1 MEPRERY
8 QELCR
13 LCASYD
19 AVKMDIFGQEGKNR
33 QLVDKIQACL
43 PFKIAEDDRL
53 PKCLCYRCMYNL
65 ENFYDF
71 RTACVNAVALLER
84 CLPPSELNGDVTTT
98 LTYYNDSELF
108 KAKESIPVLIPEAP
122 IVNPNAALGTPPR
135 LNSDGEADH
144 ETEEIVDNSGTDEA
158 TIVDDFEDRRSEE
171 YEMDME
177 TNPSDFLEMTS
188 MVTEEPEES
197 QLRHQELSSNLPEHT
212 SQQHEVYVC
221 SLCNK
226 AFSSKGHLSL
236 HARIHVGA
244 GDVIGEKVLTDD
256 HTSYKRPYQC
266 DLCHKSYST
275 AKHRWGHVSTT
286 HRGHPAVTCGY
297 CSRIYSTRTNLEEHI
312 KSRHA
317 GLPAPTEVAMN
328 NIYRSENRCQ
338 CNVCGKICTDAMELN
353 LHGRI
358 CAEGQRLDHPGKSES
373 RDNKIVDSSEASS
386 IEAKLAKNPQLTILK
401 QALTKGDS
409 LKRDFEDKFTTNCKP
424 QKLPKT
430 ENTNI
435 QNTKKWYC
443 ESCPQSF
450 TSVEDL
456 KEHEAVH
463 DADKP
468 YICILCKKDFV
479 LKSSLSRHIQTLHGV
494 DPLPIVESD
503 KCLKKILSQNW
514 NESMEIDLYSCTIC
528 GRQHDSRKK
537 LIAHVSIHNVDPNY
551 DPATFVQLNSNYYG
565 ENINGN
571 ETAEQMLDYEEDG
584 DKVDCYICYK
594 SFPNEDHLI
603 RHQRNAH
610 RSEQLV
616 PTGDSLNP
624 SSLNGG
630 GNRAQY
636 HLFFVCELCGSS
648 HPSKWERWLHVSSS
662 HSNEPAIKCDRE
674 DCGKIFATKSL
685 RNEHIQHHAIQGSSP
700 NTCEI
705 CGKLWG
711 SRVDYWK
718 HVMGV
723 HSDTVPLICG
733 VCLKVFPNVLQL
745 STHVKSKH
753 WPLTNG
759 DFSCDICGRPYSN
772 KSKMSRH
779 RKIHGFEESC
789 DNGAENNENK
799 VDGRMRETELSCEL
813 CADLMFNSLE
823 KLCNH
828 RRIVHGLFPCDLC
841 NKCYG
846 RTSHLWKHVNRV
858 HKGHEDV
865 TCPYCLKTS
874 ASKDHLAAHISKIHR
889 YEPDSRKDGKDNRQF
904 KTEEVSLHY
913 CEKCNKGF
921 HKRYLLR
928 RHMKG
933 CQNYRKDPG
942 ALLTRCRACERIFK
956 DRASLQ
962 KHIENH
968 HSTYTCHLCNETI
981 ISKLGIM
988 THNRVKHMDHP
999 DLTCNFGSCKK
1010 LFRTKEDLEAH
1021 KKDHRYHTTPN
1032 VCDFCGDTVE
1042 NKLKLKMHVLSL
1054 HRNEI
1059 GVSCGV
1065 CLIPMKDPKELKGH
1079 VEEVHSGVLSKPN
1092 TCQVCG
1098 KQYASKWKAFDHTK
1112 KCHGKVFRTC
1122 KQCLAV
1128 FTEDSA
1134 IRDHYET
1141 VHNISKDQLAAFEY
1155 RLDIRSKN
1163 EDFEVESPDIIV
1175 KEEPEDLEYDVDI
1188 CDEDSSDSKRRR
1200 SLTDTFDC
1208 EMCPEMFVN
1217 SDALSKHYR
1226 NMHNT
1231 DPERMFKRLKQ
1242 DEQRRMRGKM
1252 NFFCKNCKRQFCT
1265 KTMYWNHVAN
1275 CRRNIMRKEEELL
1288 PLRSDMLSNRE
1299 ELLKNN
1305 NQIKKEEP
1313 TSNLNI
1319 PDFNLFE
1326 DINLQLSGQRPLP
1339 NLMPLSQRAK
1349 STMKCSRKDS
1359 RKVYDE
1365 STNTECA
1372 CEVCGKQWPA
1382 KKHLWQHLIRFH
1394 RAEAAVTCGVC
1405 LKLCKD
1411 YDDLAEHLKAAHE
1424 AILSCEGNNFTCK
1437 TCGRYHNARSK
1448 LLLHTSIHIGHAG
1461 NSTWCPKC
1469 RKNITD
1475 EAAHINNCLGKTEDE
1490 EPLKNNEKVEESLI
1504 ADDTMI
1510 EEVEEGDFESEAEE
1524 GDTEES
1530 ESGSSTEVEEENESE
1545 GESRATG
1552 EITYNSESEDSEDL
1566 NLEIEEKSMQRYTL
1580 EHLQETKN
1588 AETVKNTDVSDDDG
1602 PPVLSPIMPLLPE
1615 NMSVG
1620 QTLGHKLVSIVS
1632 LTGKEMQIRNL
1643 SEIRNQSSPKSVN
1656 LYEKR
1661 LTNNE
1666 SLDFESETF
1675 INRSDED
1682 FEDTKNEFDENSIEE
1697 NEDNEEIEE
1706 NDEYENEENVENENG
1721 DIEDIE
1727 ENEEIEENYDI
1738 EKIEENENNE
1748 DIEEVEENER
1758 NEEIEQVNVDKRNDE
1773 IDDTDEHEGHD
1784 EIEET
1789 EDSEGNEEREENMQ
1803 LDDLAGAVLMV
1814 AEGDQILIPQGM
1826 LEDENETSSQ
1836 EYVYSTFRYS
1846 TEEDSDDARK

>member
-1 MEPRERY
+1 MFLVTY
-8 QELCR
+8 Q
-13 LCASYD
+13 S
-19 AVKMDIFGQEGKNR
+19 
-33 QLVDKIQACL
+33 
-43 PFKIAEDDRL
+43 
-53 PKCLCYRCMYNL
+53 
-65 ENFYDF
+65 
-71 RTACVNAVALLER
+71 
-84 CLPPSELNGDVTTT
+84 
-98 LTYYNDSELF
+98 
-108 KAKESIPVLIPEAP
+108 
-122 IVNPNAALGTPPR
+122 
-135 LNSDGEADH
+135 
-144 ETEEIVDNSGTDEA
+144 
-158 TIVDDFEDRRSEE
+158 
-171 YEMDME
+171 
-177 TNPSDFLEMTS
+177 
-188 MVTEEPEES
+188 
-197 QLRHQELSSNLPEHT
+197 
-212 SQQHEVYVC
+212 
-221 SLCNK
+221 K

-317 GLPAPTEVAMN
+317 GLPAPTEVPLN
-328 NIYRSENRCQ
+328 NAYRPESRYQ
-338 CNVCGKICTDAMELN
+338 CNACGKVCTDAMELN

-358 CAEGQRLDHPGKSES
+358 CTEGQRLDLSGKNEIS
-373 RDNKIVDSSEASS
+373 DNKVADSSEASS
-386 IEAKLAKNPQLTILK
+386 IGSDDDGKDYRSAEAKLAKNPQLTILK

-424 QKLPKT
+424 KKLPRT
-430 ENTNI
+430 EHTDF
-435 QNTKKWYC
+435 QHTKKWYC
-443 ESCPQSF
+443 ESCPQCF
-450 TSVEDL
+450 TSVNDL
-456 KEHEAVH
+456 KEHEATH

-468 YICILCKKDFV
+468 FICLLCKKDFF

-494 DPLPIVESD
+494 DPCPMVESD
-503 KCLKKILSQNW
+503 KCLKKIVSHNW
-514 NESMEIDLYSCTIC
+514 NESMDVDSYEGKTSSEFPLSPDTNAENEDDHESGQENLIEIETVFVCEICTRDFNDRASLWLHIRATHKEFAAFACGVCLKICADNTQLLNHVNMYHGGSKLLLSEQRRYSCTIC

-571 ETAEQMLDYEEDG
+571 ETAEQMLDYEEDS

-616 PTGDSLNP
+616 LAGDPLNP

-662 HSNEPAIKCDRE
+662 HGNESAIKCDRE

-745 STHVKSKH
+745 STHVRSKH

-789 DNGAENNENK
+789 ENGAENSENK
-799 VDGRMRETELSCEL
+799 VEGRMRETELSCEL
-813 CADLMFNSLE
+813 CADLKFTSLE

-865 TCPYCLKTS
+865 TCPYCMKTS

-889 YEPDSRKDGKDNRQF
+889 YEPDSRKDGKDSRQF

-981 ISKLGIM
+981 TSKLGIM

-999 DLTCNFGSCKK
+999 DLTCNFGSCRK

-1021 KKDHRYHTTPN
+1021 RKDHKYHTTPN

-1065 CLIPMKDPKELKGH
+1065 CLIPMKDPKELKNH
-1079 VEEVHSGVLSKPN
+1079 VEEVHSSVLSRPN

-1141 VHNISKDQLAAFEY
+1141 IHNIPKDQLAAFEH
-1155 RLDIRSKN
+1155 RLDIGSKN
-1163 EDFEVESPDIIV
+1163 EDFGIESPDIIV
-1175 KEEPEDLEYDVDI
+1175 KEEPEDLEYEIDM

-1200 SLTDTFDC
+1200 SLTDTYDC

-1242 DEQRRMRGKM
+1242 DEQRRMRGKL
-1252 NFFCKNCKRQFCT
+1252 NFSCKNCRRQFCT
-1265 KTMYWNHVAN
+1265 KTLYWNHVAT
-1275 CRRNIMRKEEELL
+1275 CRRNIRKGEENLS
-1288 PLRSDMLSNRE
+1288 LRNDMLSSQE
-1299 ELLKNN
+1299 EFLKNN

-1313 TSNLNI
+1313 TSDLNI

-1326 DINLQLSGQRPLP
+1326 DINFQLSGQRPLP
-1339 NLMPLSQRAK
+1339 NLMPLTQRAK
-1349 STMKCSRKDS
+1349 SSMKCSRKDS

-1424 AILSCEGNNFTCK
+1424 AILSTEGNNFTCK
-1437 TCGRYHNARSK
+1437 ICGRYHNARSK
-1448 LLLHTSIHIGHAG
+1448 LLLHTSIHIGHPG
-1461 NSTWCPKC
+1461 TSTWCPKC

-1475 EAAHINNCLGKTEDE
+1475 EAAHSTTCNTKTEE
-1490 EPLKNNEKVEESLI
+1490 GEQIMKNNEKAEGSLI
-1504 ADDTMI
+1504 ADDAII

-1524 GDTEES
+1524 EEADTEES
-1530 ESGSSTEVEEENESE
+1530 ESGSSTEAEEEHETE
-1545 GESRATG
+1545 DESRATG
-1552 EITYNSESEDSEDL
+1552 EITYNSESEDSEELD
-1566 NLEIEEKSMQRYTL
+1566 NLEIDEKNM
-1580 EHLQETKN
+1580 EHYPSKHLPESKSTETKKHDAN
-1588 AETVKNTDVSDDDG
+1588 LSDDDG
-1602 PPVLSPIMPLLPE
+1602 PPVLSPMMPLLPE
-1615 NMSVG
+1615 NMSVE
-1620 QTLGHKLVSIVS
+1620 QPISHKLGPIVP
-1632 LTGKEMQIRNL
+1632 LTEKDVCDL
-1643 SEIRNQSSPKSVN
+1643 SEIRNRTSPKSMN

-1661 LTNNE
+1661 LSNNE
-1666 SLDFESETF
+1666 PLELESEAF
-1675 INRSDED
+1675 ANRSDED
-1682 FEDTKNEFDENSIEE
+1682 FEDTKNESDENTTEE

-1706 NDEYENEENVENENG
+1706 NDGIELNEDEDVEPGDNEEIEKNG
-1721 DIEDIE
+1721 DSELVEDNE
-1727 ENEEIEENYDI
+1727 ENEE
-1738 EKIEENENNE
+1738 NE
-1748 DIEEVEENER
+1748 DIEEMEENER
-1758 NEEIEQVNVDKRNDE
+1758 NEGIDE
-1773 IDDTDEHEGHD
+1773 SEEHEENEEEDVEETDEE
-1784 EIEET
+1784 
-1789 EDSEGNEEREENMQ
+1789 NEEREENIQ
-1803 LDDLAGAVLMV
+1803 LDDLEGAVLMV
-1814 AEGDQILIPQGM
+1814 TDGNQILIQQGI
-1826 LEDENETSSQ
+1826 LEDENENSNQ
-1836 EYVYSTFRYS
+1836 EYVYSALRYS